1 MTDATTTDAATLVER
16 RIAQVLEQAPPAT
29 SDAPTFAR
37 ARFDAGLAWVWF
49 PEGHGGLGVERDWQG
64 TVESAFRAA
73 HAPEMPSNVLGTHMA
88 APTIVDHGTEAQR
101 SQWLRRIYTSGEIW
115 CQLFSEPG
123 AGSDL
128 GGLATRAERDGDTWI
143 VNGQK
148 VWTTSAFGS
157 KWGLL
162 VARTDPDAPK
172 HRGISFF
179 IIDMEQ
185 PGVEVRPLR
194 QITGEAEFNEVFM
207 SDAVVQDADRIG
219 DVDNGWPVLLS
230 TLMNERLVF
239 TGDAGP
245 SSASQMIKVL
255 VDLYRQSGS
264 DDPVKRDAVMRLWV
278 DTEANRL
285 LNMRTSQLRAFDR
298 PGPDGSL
305 GKLGVTELNKRV
317 TAMIPNV
324 LGMAGTILP
333 GAYPVPGDDADE
345 LARHPLF
352 RFLRARGNSIEGG
365 TSEMH
370 RNQIGERVLG
380 LPGEPRGD
388 KGVPWR
394 LIPRN

>member
-194 QITGEAEFNEVFM
+194 QITGEAEFNEVFI

>member
-345 LARHPLF
+345 LARQPLF

-388 KGVPWR
+388 KGIPWR